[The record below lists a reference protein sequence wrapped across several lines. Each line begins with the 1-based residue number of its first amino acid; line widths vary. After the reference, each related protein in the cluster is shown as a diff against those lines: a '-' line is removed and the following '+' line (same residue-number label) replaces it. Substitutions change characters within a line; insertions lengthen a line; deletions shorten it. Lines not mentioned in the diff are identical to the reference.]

1 MFMSRKCAQFGLLM
15 YMCICIFLLS
25 SSCISSKSITY
36 FNNLPDSIRTQL
48 DTLQPPQP
56 IIQVNDLLQ
65 IKIGGESEKTVE
77 YINKH
82 FIGDGGGGGLQTMV
96 DLEGNIELPQI
107 GKLKVSG
114 LTKEAAKDS
123 IKNAYKEYLVDPIVA
138 IKFGDFRYTLLGEVS
153 GQGNKTA
160 TAEKVSILEAIA
172 QGGGLTQYAQF
183 DKVKIFRE
191 VNGKREIIAVN
202 LNDKNLL
209 NSPNFYLHPN
219 DVVYVQ
225 PKEVKQLTENFQRT
239 LFYISGVTSI
249 LTIFLVLFK
258 K

>member
-1 MFMSRKCAQFGLLM
+1 MKRKCTGLGLFI
-15 YMCICIFLLS
+15 YVCACISSLS
-25 SSCISSKSITY
+25 ASCISSKSITY
-36 FNNLPDSIRTQL
+36 FNNLPDSVRIQL
-48 DTLQPPQP
+48 DSLQAPQV

-77 YINKH
+77 YINSH
-82 FIGDGGGGGLQTMV
+82 FIGDGSGSGLSTMV

-107 GKLKVSG
+107 GKLKVAG
-114 LTKEAAKDS
+114 LTKEAAKGT
-123 IKNAYKEYLVDPIVA
+123 ITNAYKEYLVDPIVA

-160 TAEKVSILEAIA
+160 AAEKVSILEAIA

-191 VNGKREIIAVN
+191 VNGKREIIAVD

-219 DVVYVQ
+219 DVVYVE